1 MITKDE
7 TVYRTS
13 LGGESIGRVKYLAYN
28 LNKKWIA
35 IYSDPESHGNVIV
48 LMDMNEVGRQST
60 N

>member
-1 MITKDE
+1 VITKDE

-48 LMDMNEVGRQST
+48 LMDMNEVGR
-60 N
+60 